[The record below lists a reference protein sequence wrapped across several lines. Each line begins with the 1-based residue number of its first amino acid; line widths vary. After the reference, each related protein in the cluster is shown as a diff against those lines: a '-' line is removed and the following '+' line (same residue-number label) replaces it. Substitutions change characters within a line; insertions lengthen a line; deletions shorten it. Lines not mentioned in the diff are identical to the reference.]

1 MAIRRFA
8 ALLAAVVPAALCAS
22 FLSGAAP
29 EAKTERIGEPYTL
42 STCPVSGENLGSMGD
57 PVVKVYEGREVRFC
71 CASCVGAF
79 EKDPAKYLANIDEM
93 IIAQQMPYYPLKN
106 CVVNP
111 GDPLDIEG
119 AHDVSVRY
127 VHFNRLVRFC
137 CDGCTGKFE
146 KNPEKFLAVIDAAV
160 IDAQTEDYPL
170 TTCVI
175 SGEKLGGMGDTLD
188 KVYANRLVRLC
199 CAGCVEEF
207 ERDPAKYFRQI
218 DAARKP

>member
-8 ALLAAVVPAALCAS
+8 VLLAAAVPAALCAS
-22 FLSGAAP
+22 LLTAAAP
-29 EAKTERIGEPYTL
+29 AAKTERIGEPYTL

-57 PVVKVYEGREVRFC
+57 AIVKVYDGREVRFC
-71 CASCVGAF
+71 CDSCVVAY
-79 EKDPAKYLANIDEM
+79 EKDPAKYLAKIDEM
-93 IIAQQMPYYPLKN
+93 IVAQQMPFYPLTN

-127 VHFNRLVRFC
+127 IYYNRLVRFC

-146 KNPEKFLAVIDAAV
+146 KNPEKFLAVIDEAV
-160 IDAQTEDYPL
+160 IEQQSKDYPL

-175 SGEKLGGMGDTLD
+175 SGEKLGGMGKTID

-207 ERDPAKYFRQI
+207 ESDPVKYFRQI
-218 DAARKP
+218 DAARSR

>member
-1 MAIRRFA
+1 MVIRRFA
-8 ALLAAVVPAALCAS
+8 VLFAAAVPAALCAS
-22 FLSGAAP
+22 LLTAAAP
-29 EAKTERIGEPYTL
+29 EAKPERTGDPYTL

-57 PVVKVYEGREVRFC
+57 AVVKLYEGREVRFC

-79 EKDPAKYLANIDEM
+79 EKDPAKYMAKVDEM
-93 IIAQQMPYYPLKN
+93 VIEQQMPYYPLKN

-127 VHFNRLVRFC
+127 VYYNRLVRFC

-146 KNPEKFLAVIDAAV
+146 KNPEKFLAVLDEAV
-160 IDAQTEDYPL
+160 IEEQTKNYPL

-175 SGEKLGGMGDTLD
+175 SGEKLGTMGDPID
-188 KVYANRLVRLC
+188 RVYANRLVRFC
-199 CAGCVEEF
+199 CAPCVTEF
-207 ERDPAKYFRQI
+207 ESDPAKYFRQI
-218 DAARKP
+218 DVARNP